1 MIARHFIERPVLASV
16 LSILI
21 VIAGLMSLRMLPVQ
35 QYPQIVPPQIVV
47 TTTYSGATAEAASQA
62 VAAPIE
68 LYVNGVENML
78 YMTSSADDSGSVSLT
93 VVFEVGTDVD
103 QAAIDVDAA
112 VQRAYSRLPEEVQRS
127 GVRIRKQSS
136 AILKIVSLSSPDG
149 SRDSLFLNNYATLT
163 VQDELSRVNGVAQ
176 VTFFGSKTYAMRV
189 WLRPDQ
195 LADYGL
201 TPADV
206 NRAISE
212 QNAMFAAGRFGDA
225 PNPNNPQEI
234 SLPIGTEGRF
244 SSVEQFEEVILRS
257 DEDGSVIRLRDVARV
272 ELGASNYDFDA
283 VQNGETVV
291 PMGIFLRPGANALEV
306 SAEVDRVMERM
317 SQSFPTGVEY
327 SVSFDTTDFVQVS
340 IQQVVLTLFQA
351 LLLVMGVIYLFLQR
365 WRAALIPLL
374 SIPVALIGA
383 FAGMFVFGFS
393 VNLLT
398 LLAMVLA
405 IGIVVDDAIVVL
417 ENVERLIRE
426 KGLSPKQAAI
436 EAMEEVSTPIVTMVL
451 VLAAVFIPV
460 AFLGGLAGIMYQ
472 QFALTIAVSVILSGF
487 VALTLSPA
495 LCAQILSEKPKPP
508 PKILQKFNVWFE
520 KTTQRYTDGVRF
532 MLKRTGMAAIIFAAI
547 ALSAWGAFG
556 QLPGGLVPD
565 EDQGYVL
572 VSHRLPEG
580 ASLDRTSAF
589 SLPWNAELSE
599 MESVANTLTFIGYD
613 MVNGGRKQ
621 NVGASFVTLDHWDDR
636 NLRRNS
642 AQGFANQVNAAGR
655 AHNQANVSA
664 YNPPPISGI
673 STTGGISAYLVA
685 IMDGDTDNLVQ
696 RITDVIDN
704 GNERPELQN
713 VRTTLNMDVPRYTA
727 YVDRERAK
735 SIGVPINDIFAAM
748 RATFGRSYVN
758 DFNYLGRA
766 WRVYMMAESSFRE
779 SPQNLADVFVRA
791 SSGEMIPLNALVR
804 VDRTTGP
811 DEVHRYNN
819 RPAARLLADPA
830 PGYSTGE
837 AMLALEEIVTGL
849 VSEDQDYQ
857 LFWTG
862 ASRQERESS
871 NAAGLAFAFAVL
883 MVFLLLAAQ
892 YERWSL
898 PIAVLTAIPF
908 AIFGAVMATWITGLQ
923 NNIYFQVGLLVLIGL
938 SAKNAILIVEFA
950 VINRKRGMSIVAS
963 ALTACKQRFRPILMT
978 SLAFIL
984 GAMPLIITSGAGAAA
999 RQAVGVTVVGGM
1011 LVATFVSIFFIPVFY
1026 QLIEKRVLGY
1036 QVSKRRKQGRID

>member
-1 MIARHFIERPVLASV
+1 MIAKHFIERPVLASV

-35 QYPQIVPPQIVV
+35 QYPQIVPPQVV
-47 TTTYSGATAEAASQA
+47 VSASYTGATAEAASQA
-62 VAAPIE
+62 VAAPLE
-68 LYVNGVENML
+68 LYINGVENML
-78 YMTSSADDSGSVSLT
+78 YMSSSADDTGSVSIT

-103 QAAIDVDAA
+103 QAAIDVDAQ
-112 VQRAYSRLPEEVQRS
+112 VQRAFSRLPEEVQR
-127 GVRIRKQSS
+127 GGIQIRKQSS
-136 AILKIVSLSSPDG
+136 AILKIVSLSSPDA

-176 VTFFGSKTYAMRV
+176 VTFFGAKTYAMRI

-195 LADYGL
+195 LADYGM
-201 TPADV
+201 TPSDV
-206 NRAISE
+206 SAAINE
-212 QNAMFAAGRFGDA
+212 QNSMFAAGRFGDA

-234 SLPIGTEGRF
+234 TFPIGTEGRF
-244 SSVEQFEEVILRS
+244 SNVEQFEEIILRS
-257 DEDGSVIRLRDVARV
+257 DEGGSVIRLRDVARV

-306 SAEVDRVMERM
+306 SEEVDAVMARM
-317 SQSFPTGVEY
+317 SQSFPAGVDY
-327 SVSFDTTDFVQVS
+327 SVSFDTTDFVKVS

-351 LLLVMGVIYLFLQR
+351 LILVMAVIYLFLQR

-383 FAGMFVFGFS
+383 FAGMYVFGFS

-426 KGLSPKQAAI
+426 KGLTPKEAAI
-436 EAMEEVSTPIVTMVL
+436 EAMQEVSTPIITMVL

-487 VALTLSPA
+487 IALTLSPA
-495 LCAQILSEKPKPP
+495 LCALILEEKPKDP

-520 KTTQRYTDGVRF
+520 KITSNYTQGVRF
-532 MLKRTGMAAIIFAAI
+532 MLKRTGMASIIFVLV
-547 ALSAWGAFG
+547 ALSAWGAFT
-556 QLPGGLVPD
+556 QLPSGLVPD
-565 EDQGYVL
+565 EDQGYVM

-580 ASLDRTSAF
+580 ASLDRTIDF
-589 SLPWNAELSE
+589 TLPWSEELAS
-599 MESVANTLTFIGYD
+599 MEGVANTLTFMGYD
-613 MVNGGRKQ
+613 MVNGGRKP
-621 NVGASFVTLDHWDDR
+621 NVGASFVTLEHWDERDLR
-636 NLRRNS
+636 NNG
-642 AQGFANQVNAAGR
+642 AQGFAESVIAAGQE
-655 AHNQANVSA
+655 HSQANITA
-664 YNPPPISGI
+664 FNPPPISGI
-673 STTGGISAYLVA
+673 SVTGGLEAYLVA
-685 IMDGDTDNLVQ
+685 IMDGGTENLVQ
-696 RITDVIDN
+696 RINDVIAN

-713 VRTTLNMDVPRYTA
+713 LRTTLNMDIPRFTA

-735 SIGVPINDIFAAM
+735 SIGVPINDIFTAM
-748 RATFGRSYVN
+748 RSTFGRAYVN

-766 WRVYMMAESSFRE
+766 WRVYMTAESSYRE
-779 SPQNLADVFVRA
+779 GPHNLADVFVR
-791 SSGEMIPLNALVR
+791 SGSGEMIPLNALVQIER
-804 VDRTTGP
+804 MTGP

-830 PGYSTGE
+830 PGYSSGE
-837 AMLALEEIVTGL
+837 AMQALDAVVAEL

-862 ASRQERESS
+862 ASRQEQENS
-871 NAAGLAFAFAVL
+871 NAAGLAFGFAIL

-898 PIAVLTAIPF
+898 PLAVLTAIPF
-908 AIFGAVMATWITGLQ
+908 AIFGAVMATWVTGLQ

-950 VINRKRGMSIVAS
+950 VINRKRGMGVLAS
-963 ALTACKQRFRPILMT
+963 TLTSCRQRFRPILMT

-984 GAMPLIITSGAGAAA
+984 GAMPLVITSGAGAAA

-1026 QLIEKRVLGY
+1026 QFIEKRVLSRK
-1036 QVSKRRKQGRID
+1036 VKKRKAMRQP

>member
-1 MIARHFIERPVLASV
+1 MIARTFIERPVLASV

-21 VIAGLMSLRMLPVQ
+21 VIAGLMSLRMLPIQ
-35 QYPQIVPPQIVV
+35 QYPQIVPPQVV
-47 TTTYSGATAEAASQA
+47 VSASYSGATAEAASQA
-62 VAAPIE
+62 VAAPLE
-68 LYVNGVENML
+68 LYINGVENML
-78 YMTSSADDSGSVSLT
+78 YMTSSADDSGGVSIT
-93 VVFEVGTDVD
+93 VVFDVGTDVD
-103 QAAIDVDAA
+103 QAAIDVEAQ
-112 VQRAYSRLPEEVQRS
+112 VQRAYSRLPEEVQRN
-127 GVRIRKQSS
+127 GVQIRKQSS

-163 VQDELSRVNGVAQ
+163 VQDELSRINGVAQ
-176 VTFFGSKTYAMRV
+176 VTFFGSKTYSMRI

-206 NRAISE
+206 SSAVRE

-244 SSVEQFEEVILRS
+244 SSVEQFEEIILRS
-257 DEDGSVIRLRDVARV
+257 DPGGSVIRLRDVARV

-306 SAEVDRVMERM
+306 SEEVDRVMARM
-317 SQSFPTGVEY
+317 SQAFPTGVDY
-327 SVSFDTTDFVQVS
+327 SISFDTTDFVKVS
-340 IQQVVLTLFQA
+340 IQQVVITLFQA
-351 LLLVMGVIYLFLQR
+351 LVLVMLVIYVFLQR

-383 FAGMFVFGFS
+383 FAGMYVFGFS

-417 ENVERLIRE
+417 ENVERLIKER
-426 KGLSPKQAAI
+426 GLTPKEAAI

-460 AFLGGLAGIMYQ
+460 AFLGGLAGVMYQ

-495 LCAQILSEKPKPP
+495 LCAQILKEKPSAPP
-508 PKILQKFNVWFE
+508 VILQKFNVLFDRM
-520 KTTQRYTDGVRF
+520 TQRYTDGVRF
-532 MLKRTGMAAIIFAAI
+532 MLKRTAMASAIFVAVL
-547 ALSAWGAFG
+547 LSAWGAFSL
-556 QLPGGLVPD
+556 LPSGLVPD

-589 SLPWNAELSE
+589 SLDWNAELRE
-599 MESVANTLTFIGYD
+599 MDGVANTLTFMGYD

-642 AQGFANQVNAAGR
+642 SQDFAEQVNQAGQ
-655 AHNQANVSA
+655 AHALANISA
-664 YNPPPISGI
+664 FNPPPISGI
-673 STTGGISAYLVA
+673 STSGGLTAYLVA
-685 IMDGDTDNLVQ
+685 IMDGDTDNLVA
-696 RITDVIDN
+696 RLNTVIEQA
-704 GNERPELQN
+704 NERPELQN
-713 VRTTLNMDVPRYTA
+713 VRTTLNLDIPRYTA

-735 SIGVPINDIFAAM
+735 SIGVPIDNIFATM
-748 RATFGRSYVN
+748 RATFGRQNIN

-766 WRVYMMAESSFRE
+766 WRVYMMAESSYRE
-779 SPQNLADVFVRA
+779 GPHNFADVFVRA
-791 SSGEMIPLNALVR
+791 GSGDMIPLNAVVR
-804 VDRTTGP
+804 VERTTGP

-819 RPAARLLADPA
+819 RPAARILADPA
-830 PGYSTGE
+830 PGYSSGQ
-837 AMLALEEIVTGL
+837 AMLALETIVNDL
-849 VSEDQDYQ
+849 VSDDQDYQ

-862 ASRQERESS
+862 ASQQERASG
-871 NAAGLAFAFAVL
+871 NAAGLAFGFAIL

-892 YERWSL
+892 YERWTL

-908 AIFGAVMATWITGLQ
+908 AVFGAVAATWVTGLQ

-950 VINRKRGMSIVAS
+950 VINRKRGMSVVAS
-963 ALTACKQRFRPILMT
+963 ALTACRQRFRPILMT

-984 GAMPLIITSGAGAAA
+984 GALPLVFTSGAGAAA

-1026 QLIEKRVLGY
+1026 QWIEKRTLARTVA
-1036 QVSKRRKQGRID
+1036 KRRKE

>member
-21 VIAGLMSLRMLPVQ
+21 VLAGLMSLRILPVQ
-35 QYPQIVPPQIVV
+35 QYPQIVPPQVV
-47 TTTYSGATAEAASQA
+47 VSASYSGATAEAASQA

-68 LYVNGVENML
+68 LYINGVENML
-78 YMTSSADDSGSVSLT
+78 YMTSSADDTGSVSIT

-103 QAAIDVDAA
+103 QAAIDVEAQ

-127 GVRIRKQSS
+127 GVEIRKQSS

-163 VQDELSRVNGVAQ
+163 VQDELSRINGVAQ
-176 VTFFGSKTYAMRV
+176 VTFFGSKTYSMRL

-195 LADYGL
+195 LADYGM

-206 NRAISE
+206 RAAVNE
-212 QNAMFAAGRFGDA
+212 QNNMFAAGRFGDA
-225 PNPNNPQEI
+225 PNPENPQELT
-234 SLPIGTEGRF
+234 LPIGTEGRF
-244 SSVEQFEEVILRS
+244 STVEEFEEIILRS
-257 DEDGSVIRLRDVARV
+257 EPGGSVVRLRDVARV

-283 VQNGETVV
+283 IQNGETVV

-306 SAEVDRVMERM
+306 SEEVDRVMERM
-317 SQSFPTGVEY
+317 SQSFPSGVAY
-327 SVSFDTTDFVQVS
+327 SVSFDTTDFVKVS

-365 WRAALIPLL
+365 WRATLIPLL

-383 FAGMFVFGFS
+383 FAGMYVFGFS

-417 ENVERLIRE
+417 ENVERLMRE
-426 KGLSPKQAAI
+426 KGLTPKQAAI
-436 EAMEEVSTPIVTMVL
+436 EAMEEVSAPIITMVL

-460 AFLGGLAGIMYQ
+460 AFLGGLAGVMYQ

-495 LCAQILSEKPKPP
+495 LCAQILKEKPEAP
-508 PKILQKFNVWFE
+508 PKVLQKFNVWFE
-520 KTTQRYTDGVRF
+520 KATQRYTDGVRF
-532 MLKRTGMAAIIFAAI
+532 MLKRTGIAFAVFVALAAVAYGGFT
-547 ALSAWGAFG
+547 

-580 ASLDRTSAF
+580 ASLDRTRDM
-589 SLPWNAELSE
+589 SLRWNEQLRNTD
-599 MESVANTLTFIGYD
+599 SVQNTLTFMGYD
-613 MVNGGRKQ
+613 LVNGGRKP
-621 NVGASFVTLDHWDDR
+621 NVGASFVTLEHWDDR

-642 AQGFANQVNAAGR
+642 SFQFAEQINEMGSDHREATITAF
-655 AHNQANVSA
+655 
-664 YNPPPISGI
+664 NPPPISGI
-673 STTGGISAYLVA
+673 STTGGLEAYLVA
-685 IMDGDTDNLVQ
+685 IMDGDNENLIA
-696 RITDVIDN
+696 RLNDVIEHA
-704 GNERPELQN
+704 NERPELQN
-713 VRTTLNMDVPRYTA
+713 VRTTLSMDIPRYVA
-727 YVDRERAK
+727 HVDRERAK
-735 SIGVPINDIFAAM
+735 SSGVAITDIFSTMSANFS
-748 RATFGRSYVN
+748 RTTLN
-758 DFNYLGRA
+758 DFNFLGRA
-766 WRVYMMAESSFRE
+766 WRVYMMGESSFRE
-779 SPQNLADVFVRA
+779 GPHNMADVFVRS
-791 SSGEMIPLNALVR
+791 SSGEMIPLDSLVR
-804 VDRTTGP
+804 LERTTGP
-811 DEVHRYNN
+811 DTVHRYNN

-830 PGYSTGE
+830 QGYSSGQ
-837 AMLALEEIVTGL
+837 AMRAFEEVVLEL

-862 ASRQERESS
+862 ASRQERDSG
-871 NAAGLAFAFAVL
+871 NAASLAFGFAML

-898 PIAVLTAIPF
+898 PLAVLTAVPF
-908 AIFGAVMATWITGLQ
+908 AIFGAVVATWITGMQ
-923 NNIYFQVGLLVLIGL
+923 NNIYFQVGLLVLLGL

-950 VINRKRGMSIVAS
+950 VLNRKRGMTLTAA
-963 ALTACKQRFRPILMT
+963 ALTACRQRFRPILMT

-984 GAMPLIITSGAGAAA
+984 GALPLALSSGAGAAA
-999 RQAVGVTVVGGM
+999 RQSVGITVVGGM

-1026 QLIEKRVLGY
+1026 QWIEKTFL
-1036 QVSKRRKQGRID
+1036 KRELLKEKAGS

>member
-1 MIARHFIERPVLASV
+1 MIARTFIERPVLASV

-21 VIAGLMSLRMLPVQ
+21 VIAGLMSLRMLPIQ
-35 QYPQIVPPQIVV
+35 QYPQIVPPQVV
-47 TTTYSGATAEAASQA
+47 ISASYSGATAEAASQA
-62 VAAPIE
+62 VAAPLE
-68 LYVNGVENML
+68 LYINGVENML
-78 YMTSSADDSGSVSLT
+78 YMTSSADDSGGVSIT
-93 VVFEVGTDVD
+93 VVFDVGTDVD
-103 QAAIDVDAA
+103 QAAIDVEAQ
-112 VQRAYSRLPEEVQRS
+112 VQRAYSRLPEEVQRN
-127 GVRIRKQSS
+127 GVQIRKQSS

-163 VQDELSRVNGVAQ
+163 VQDELSRINGVAQ
-176 VTFFGSKTYAMRV
+176 VTFFGSKTYSMRI

-206 NRAISE
+206 SSAVRE

-225 PNPNNPQEI
+225 PNPNNPQELT
-234 SLPIGTEGRF
+234 LPIGTEGRF
-244 SSVEQFEEVILRS
+244 SSVEQFEEIILRS
-257 DEDGSVIRLRDVARV
+257 DPGGSVVRLRDVARV

-306 SAEVDRVMERM
+306 SEEVDRVMARM
-317 SQSFPTGVEY
+317 SQSFPTGVDY
-327 SVSFDTTDFVQVS
+327 SISFDTTDFVKVS
-340 IQQVVLTLFQA
+340 IQQVVFTLFQA
-351 LLLVMGVIYLFLQR
+351 LILVMAVIYLFLQR

-417 ENVERLIRE
+417 ENVERLIKER
-426 KGLSPKQAAI
+426 GLTAKEAAI
-436 EAMEEVSTPIVTMVL
+436 EAMKEVSTPIVTMVL

-460 AFLGGLAGIMYQ
+460 AFLGGLAGVMYQ

-495 LCAQILSEKPKPP
+495 LCAQILQEKPAKPP
-508 PKILQKFNVWFE
+508 LLLQKFNVFFDRM
-520 KTTQRYTDGVRF
+520 TQRYTDGVRF
-532 MLKRTGMAAIIFAAI
+532 MLKRTAMASAVFVAIV
-547 ALSAWGAFG
+547 LSAWGAFSI
-556 QLPGGLVPD
+556 LPGGLVPD

-580 ASLDRTSAF
+580 ASLDRTSEF
-589 SLPWNAELSE
+589 SLDWNAELRD
-599 MESVANTLTFIGYD
+599 MTGVANTLTFMGYD
-613 MVNGGRKQ
+613 MVNGGRKP

-642 AQGFANQVNAAGR
+642 AQAFATQVNEAGQ
-655 AHNQANVSA
+655 AHAQANISA
-664 YNPPPISGI
+664 FNPPPISGI
-673 STTGGISAYLVA
+673 STTGGLEAYLVA
-685 IMDGDTDNLVQ
+685 IMDGDTENLVA
-696 RITDVIDN
+696 RLTTVIDKA
-704 GNERPELQN
+704 NERPELQN
-713 VRTTLNMDVPRYTA
+713 VRTTLNLDIPRYTA

-735 SIGVPINDIFAAM
+735 SIGVPIDQIFAAM
-748 RATFGRSYVN
+748 RATFGRQNIN

-766 WRVYMMAESSFRE
+766 WRVYMMAESSYRE
-779 SPQNLADVFVRA
+779 GPHNLADVFVRA
-791 SSGEMIPLNALVR
+791 GSGDMIPLNAVVR
-804 VDRTTGP
+804 VERTTGP

-830 PGYSTGE
+830 PGYSSGQ
-837 AMLALEEIVTGL
+837 AMLAFEAVVNEL
-849 VSEDQDYQ
+849 VSADQDYQ

-862 ASRQERESS
+862 ASQQERSS
-871 NAAGLAFAFAVL
+871 GNAAGLAFGFAIL

-892 YERWSL
+892 YERWTL

-908 AIFGAVMATWITGLQ
+908 AVFGAVAATWLTGLQ

-950 VINRKRGMSIVAS
+950 VINRKRGMSVVAS
-963 ALTACKQRFRPILMT
+963 TLTACRQRFRPILMT

-984 GAMPLIITSGAGAAA
+984 GALPLVFTSGAGAAA

-1011 LVATFVSIFFIPVFY
+1011 LVATFVSIFFVPVFY
-1026 QLIEKRVLGY
+1026 QWIEKRALARTVK
-1036 QVSKRRKQGRID
+1036 KRRNRPV

>member
-1 MIARHFIERPVLASV
+1 MIARTFIERPVLASV

-21 VIAGLMSLRMLPVQ
+21 VIAGLMSLRMLPIQ
-35 QYPQIVPPQIVV
+35 QYPQIVPPQVV
-47 TTTYSGATAEAASQA
+47 VSASYSGATAEAASQA
-62 VAAPIE
+62 VAAPLE
-68 LYVNGVENML
+68 LYINGVENML
-78 YMTSSADDSGSVSLT
+78 YMTSSADDSGGVSIT
-93 VVFEVGTDVD
+93 VVFDVGTDVD
-103 QAAIDVDAA
+103 QAAIDVEAQ
-112 VQRAYSRLPEEVQRS
+112 VQRAYSRLPEEVQRN
-127 GVRIRKQSS
+127 GVEIRKQSS

-163 VQDELSRVNGVAQ
+163 VQDELSRINGVAQ
-176 VTFFGSKTYAMRV
+176 VTFFGSKTYSMRV

-195 LADYGL
+195 LADYGM

-206 NRAISE
+206 SNAVRE

-244 SSVEQFEEVILRS
+244 SSVEQFEEIILRS
-257 DEDGSVIRLRDVARV
+257 DPGGSVVRLRDVARV

-306 SAEVDRVMERM
+306 SEEVDRVMARM
-317 SQSFPTGVEY
+317 SQTFPTGVDY
-327 SVSFDTTDFVQVS
+327 SISFDTTDFVKVS
-340 IQQVVLTLFQA
+340 IQQVVFTLFQA
-351 LLLVMGVIYLFLQR
+351 LVLVMFVIYVFLQR

-383 FAGMFVFGFS
+383 FAGMYVFGFS

-417 ENVERLIRE
+417 ENVERLIKER
-426 KGLSPKQAAI
+426 GLTPKEAAI

-460 AFLGGLAGIMYQ
+460 AFLGGLAGVMYQ

-495 LCAQILSEKPKPP
+495 LCAQILQEKPSAPP
-508 PKILQKFNVWFE
+508 VILQKFNVFFE
-520 KTTQRYTDGVRF
+520 RMTQRYTDGVRF
-532 MLKRTGMAAIIFAAI
+532 MLKRTAMASAIFVAV
-547 ALSAWGAFG
+547 ALSAWGAFSL
-556 QLPGGLVPD
+556 LPGGLVPD

-580 ASLDRTSAF
+580 ASLDRTSDF
-589 SLPWNAELSE
+589 SLDWNAELRN
-599 MESVANTLTFIGYD
+599 MDGVANTLTFMGYD

-636 NLRRNS
+636 NLRRNNS
-642 AQGFANQVNAAGR
+642 QAFAEQVNQAGQ
-655 AHNQANVSA
+655 AHAQANISA
-664 YNPPPISGI
+664 FNPPPISGI
-673 STTGGISAYLVA
+673 STTGGLTAYLVA
-685 IMDGDTDNLVQ
+685 IMDGDTDNLVA
-696 RITDVIDN
+696 RLNAVIERA
-704 GNERPELQN
+704 NERPELRN
-713 VRTTLNMDVPRYTA
+713 VRTTLNLDIPRYTA

-735 SIGVPINDIFAAM
+735 SIGVPIDQIFAAM
-748 RATFGRSYVN
+748 RATFGRQYIN

-766 WRVYMMAESSFRE
+766 WRVYMMAESSYRE
-779 SPQNLADVFVRA
+779 GPHNFADVFVRA
-791 SSGEMIPLNALVR
+791 GSGDMIPLNAVVR

-830 PGYSTGE
+830 PGYSSGQ
-837 AMLALEEIVTGL
+837 AMLALEAIVNDL
-849 VSEDQDYQ
+849 VSDDQDYQ

-862 ASRQERESS
+862 ASQQERASG
-871 NAAGLAFAFAVL
+871 NAAGLAFGFAIL

-892 YERWSL
+892 YERWTL
-898 PIAVLTAIPF
+898 PLAVLTAIPF
-908 AIFGAVMATWITGLQ
+908 AVFGAVVATWVTGLQ

-950 VINRKRGMSIVAS
+950 VINRKRGMSVVAS
-963 ALTACKQRFRPILMT
+963 ALTACRQRFRPILMT

-984 GAMPLIITSGAGAAA
+984 GALPLVFTSGAGAAA

-1011 LVATFVSIFFIPVFY
+1011 LIATFVSIFFIPVFY
-1026 QLIEKRVLGY
+1026 QWIEKRALAR
-1036 QVSKRRKQGRID
+1036 SMKKRRRPSSN